1 MNSKNTCFKER
12 IGMANVLVGLVN
24 DIAAYA
30 N

>member
-12 IGMANVLVGLVN
+12 IGMATVLVGLVN